1 MFVRSARTFAALAA
15 LTLSAP
21 AMVSAQAAPSVS
33 PGMLVVDPSG
43 ASVGTVVSVNG
54 QQLVVKTDKH
64 EVQLPATS
72 FTASEGKL
80 LFALTQAQLN
90 AQTDQALTEANAKLA
105 SGATVY
111 GQAGTAAG
119 TIEAIDDTT
128 VTVKLTSG
136 KLIRMPRNAIAPG
149 RDGAVLGVSAAEL
162 EKLASQGQ

>member
-1 MFVRSARTFAALAA
+1 MAFRTARTLAAVAALA
-15 LTLSAP
+15 LSVPTLA
-21 AMVSAQAAPSVS
+21 SAQAVPSVS
-33 PGMLVVDPSG
+33 PGMQVVDPSG
-43 ASVGTVVSVNG
+43 ASVGTVIRVNG

-90 AQTDQALTEANAKLA
+90 AQTDQALAEANAKLA
-105 SGATVY
+105 SGANVY
-111 GQAGTAAG
+111 GQAGTVAG
-119 TIEAIDDTT
+119 TIESIDDTT

-162 EKLASQGQ
+162 EKLAAESQ